1 MGSRKKLIAVI
12 AGVIVLIGLAAA
24 GYIFRDRFSASE
36 LFSSGNTM
44 MKLWYL
50 PGDASKFNLSGA
62 TLVGNTGI
70 RLTSAGKTT
79 TLDIKPTTTT
89 DFYRKISSPG
99 LVSVGTNGDI
109 LTSISASQTSM
120 DQTTYAS
127 EISYFAS
134 STSTRQ
140 IIGQELKNAFIANA
154 KIGADGRLY
163 VFAKLPTSR
172 ILTLYIFD
180 SKGVKQAS
188 FLVSGTWGDI
198 DGANPPAIYAIDS
211 GIDGVDLSK
220 YDISGKEISIKR
232 YSVVSD
238 ASVKYIAGSSIYKLS
253 TESDVQSIIKCD
265 LNMVCQAGIA
275 PAEQGNYIA
284 VNRAETKLYVIGGT
298 WIDAY
303 ALPTITKEARIAIP
317 STIHS
322 RTAGIDASGNIYL
335 ATRDWPITSAAPTAI
350 PQKVSIISPLNV
362 PGTGYTYIKDTQ
374 RTGTGWR
381 SVYVDADKVS
391 GTEVKVSICAS
402 DTEANINPPFTKCTK
417 SSATVDFTKGETTLR
432 EVVLPKVVVGKY
444 ASIIAE
450 MSAENQY
457 VTPTITTLGASFAYG
472 YTATSTVD
480 VPTSNTI
487 TSVSKSGRV
496 ITIKGNGF
504 GTAKGTVKFKTTT
517 FSSSAVTSWTDTRI
531 NISTNYFYSISGGW
545 EVTLPTGAIYTYTR

>member
-1 MGSRKKLIAVI
+1 MDSRKKLIAVI
-12 AGVIVLIGLAAA
+12 IGVLVLIGLAAT
-24 GYIFRDRFSASE
+24 GYIFRDRLSASE

-50 PGDASKFNLSGA
+50 PGDAGKFNLSDT

-79 TLDIKPTTTT
+79 TLDIKPTTT

-99 LVSVGTNGDI
+99 LVSVGVNGDI

-140 IIGQELKNAFIANA
+140 IIGQELKNAFIANV

-163 VFAKLPTSR
+163 VFARFPNLSV
-172 ILTLYIFD
+172 LTLYIFN
-180 SKGVKQAS
+180 STGVKQTS
-188 FLVSGTWGDI
+188 FIVLGTWGDI
-198 DGANPPAIYAIDS
+198 DGANPPAIYVTDT

-220 YDISGKEISIKR
+220 YDASGTLISTKR
-232 YSVVSD
+232 YSVVAD
-238 ASVKYIAGSSIYKLS
+238 ASVKYIAGNSIYKLS
-253 TESDVQSIIKCD
+253 TESDAQSITKCD

-275 PAEQGNYIA
+275 PAEQGNYIVA
-284 VNRAETKLYVIGGT
+284 NKAETKLYIIGSS
-298 WIDAY
+298 WIDVY
-303 ALPTITKEARIAIP
+303 ALPAITKESRIAIP
-317 STIHS
+317 MTIHS
-322 RTAGIDASGNIYL
+322 RTAGLDASGNIYL
-335 ATRDWPITSAAPTAI
+335 ATRDWPIASTAPTAI
-350 PQKVSIISPLNV
+350 PQKVSIISPLNISS
-362 PGTGYTYIKDTQ
+362 TGYAYIKDAQ

-417 SSATVDFTKGETTLR
+417 STATVDFAKGETTLR

-444 ASIIAE
+444 ASVIAE
-450 MSAENQY
+450 MNAENQY

-472 YTATSTVD
+472 YTAASTID
-480 VPTSNTI
+480 VPTSNAI
-487 TSVSKSGRV
+487 TSVSRSGRV
-496 ITIKGNGF
+496 ITIRGVGF
-504 GTAKGTVKFKTTT
+504 GTAKGRVKFNTTT
-517 FSSSAVTSWTDTRI
+517 FSSSAVTSWTDTQI
-531 NISTNYFYSISGGW
+531 NISVNYFYSISGGW
-545 EVTLPTGAIYTYTR
+545 EVVLPTGAIYTYTR